1 MLPHTDATPLYEI
14 SLAIVEEEEKQ
25 GAREESRVEAEKQQQ
40 PAAAATASPTPR
52 ASHCTWH
59 QMITLNRAYDLAQ
72 TQAKFGALAFEQR
85 R

>member
-40 PAAAATASPTPR
+40 PAAAATASPTPTGE
-52 ASHCTWH
+52 S
-59 QMITLNRAYDLAQ
+59 LYLAPNDYSEPS
-72 TQAKFGALAFEQR
+72 L
-85 R
+85 